1 MLKILTYV
9 NTAFVVLAV
18 GGGGLAYL
26 NRGKLADIVT
36 NEIQKQLPEL
46 VKGSMPSVPKMT
58 GPAMPFK

>member
-1 MLKILTYV
+1 M

-18 GGGGLAYL
+18 GGGVVGYL
-26 NRGKLADIVT
+26 NRGKITNIVT

-46 VKGSMPSVPKMT
+46 VKGSIPSVPKMT

>member
-18 GGGGLAYL
+18 GGGVVGYL
-26 NRGKLADIVT
+26 NRGKITNIVT

-46 VKGSMPSVPKMT
+46 VKGSIPSVPKMT